1 MSVFPKLNFH
11 RFSTFQ
17 GAVILQIDLSDG
29 PEWLW
34 MLVLACYRIQAF
46 HLIKW

>member
-1 MSVFPKLNFH
+1 MHNFTVIAAVTILPLFTVKTFPKLNFH

-29 PEWLW
+29 PE
-34 MLVLACYRIQAF
+34 
-46 HLIKW
+46 